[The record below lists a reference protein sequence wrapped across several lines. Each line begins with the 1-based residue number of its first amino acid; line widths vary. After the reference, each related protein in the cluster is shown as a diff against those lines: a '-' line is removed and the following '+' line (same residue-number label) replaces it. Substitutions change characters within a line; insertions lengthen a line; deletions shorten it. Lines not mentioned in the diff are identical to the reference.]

1 MGINL
6 ISLGSTGLIYPLSG
20 VGRTN
25 QINPRNYFFFFFDPK
40 HPVYSKK
47 REHRVLLRERQ
58 ASIIVE
64 NTSKTDFRLSRSPA
78 NSFCLLFPRV
88 IVALAGLPHLPALA
102 HVSFGDW
109 RPTPPLLYTWGKFV
123 QQIFIEWVKDMGVL
137 VVVRPHSS
145 PGRQTRTQSWPS
157 VKQSYP

>member
-1 MGINL
+1 MSNL
-6 ISLGSTGLIYPLSG
+6 FKRGNIGCYLLG
-20 VGRTN
+20 
-25 QINPRNYFFFFFDPK
+25 
-40 HPVYSKK
+40 
-47 REHRVLLRERQ
+47 ERQ

-78 NSFCLLFPRV
+78 NSFCLLIKNPPRV
-88 IVALAGLPHLPALA
+88 IVALAGLPHMPALA

-109 RPTPPLLYTWGKFV
+109 RPTPPLLYTWAKFV
-123 QQIFIEWVKDMGVL
+123 QQFFIEWVKDMGVL

-157 VKQSYP
+157 AKHRSILKHPVHA